1 MKKMISLLSVAL
13 FALTFAAG
21 CGKHTKCDQ
30 AKTKADCAKEK
41 FEKPDDF
48 KCVWT
53 PKADAKTDEEKNKNG
68 TCAEP
73 AANANTTGTTGTWK
87 AAATSAAECDAQSAG
102 PQATCE
108 AVVLTAAATDKCAWD
123 AAAVTPAKKC
133 APAQK

>member
-13 FALTFAAG
+13 FAVTFAAG

-73 AANANTTGTTGTWK
+73 AAPYTVVAADTAK
-87 AAATSAAECDAQSAG
+87 CAAAIATTDTKEECEKG
-102 PQATCE
+102 
-108 AVVLTAAATDKCAWD
+108 AAATDKFECQHTAG
-123 AAAVTPAKKC
+123 VSPAKGTCVAVAK
-133 APAQK
+133 K